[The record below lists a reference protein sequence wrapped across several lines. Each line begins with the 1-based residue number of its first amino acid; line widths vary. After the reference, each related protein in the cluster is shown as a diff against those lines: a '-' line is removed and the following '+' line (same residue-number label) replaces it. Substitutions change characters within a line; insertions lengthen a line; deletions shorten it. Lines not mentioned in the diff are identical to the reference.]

1 MDLKDNTFIRFGIV
15 GIINTIVGMTVM
27 FVMFNLLGCGYW
39 VSSAA
44 NYIARSIVSYFL
56 NRNFTFNSTS
66 KHSKTFVPFVLNIVI
81 CYLIAYG
88 AAKPFIAYVMA
99 GAGARLQGNVALI
112 AGTVLFI
119 VLNYLG
125 QRFFVFRK

>member
-44 NYIARSIVSYFL
+44 NYIAGSIVSYFL

-66 KHSKTFVPFVLNIVI
+66 KHSKTLVPFVLNIVI

-88 AAKPFIAYVMA
+88 VAKPFIAYVMA

>member
-1 MDLKDNTFIRFGIV
+1 MNLRNNTFIRFGIV

-66 KHSKTFVPFVLNIVI
+66 KHSKTLVPFVLNIVI

-88 AAKPFIAYVMA
+88 VAKPFIAYVMA
-99 GAGARLQGNVALI
+99 GAAARLQGNVALI